1 MEMKNFVFSVVFNF
15 LNFMKKRQNLKN
27 ATLREVWPWHLML
40 KICKIKKKKKKIG
53 FQFCKVTFLEVS
65 DQVNWKCS

>member
-40 KICKIKKKKKKIG
+40 KICKIKKKKKKNRRPILQG
-53 FQFCKVTFLEVS
+53 YFFRGKRPS
-65 DQVNWKCS
+65 

>member
-15 LNFMKKRQNLKN
+15 VNFMKKRQNLKN

-40 KICKIKKKKKKIG
+40 KICKIKKKKKKNRLPILQG
-53 FQFCKVTFLEVS
+53 YFFRGKRPS
-65 DQVNWKCS
+65 